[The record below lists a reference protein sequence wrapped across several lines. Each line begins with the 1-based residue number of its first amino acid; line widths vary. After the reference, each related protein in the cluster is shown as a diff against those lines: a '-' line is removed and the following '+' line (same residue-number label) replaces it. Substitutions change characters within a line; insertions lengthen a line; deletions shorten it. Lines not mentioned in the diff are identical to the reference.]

1 MAQGRFWLGEE
12 RDVMNVIRWFESRF
26 QFVDSLS
33 EMSAMRPVF
42 GRQIPEESLPF
53 LDDGAPEILS
63 VKLSANTNESPNF
76 VLPNEDE
83 AEPSGQLLYGPIK
96 SYNYFAKPI
105 GSDDV
110 HTEATAQT
118 FAGLL
123 GAPGL
128 HGMKTLEGAFG
139 ADSAPMGGG
148 LLDGPPVDIL
158 GAPPV
163 I

>member
-26 QFVDSLS
+26 QFAQTDSEPTALRSIFSRGFGEEVLS
-33 EMSAMRPVF
+33 SEDS
-42 GRQIPEESLPF
+42 
-53 LDDGAPEILS
+53 GAIDLAAA
-63 VKLSANTNESPNF
+63 KLFANDSEPRNF

-83 AEPSGQLLYGPIK
+83 SEPDGQLLYGPVK

-105 GSDDV
+105 ADESVSIDQPVGL
-110 HTEATAQT
+110 AI
-118 FAGLL
+118 FGLL
-123 GAPGL
+123 GAPGV
-128 HGMKTLEGAFG
+128 HGMKGFDSAFG
-139 ADSAPMGGG
+139 ADSVPAGS
-148 LLDGPPVDIL
+148 LLDGPPADIL